1 MLKKFKIPGAMIIVF
16 ICLLIVAGLTW
27 LVPTSVVVENNG
39 TTEVVYNATLD
50 DEGNIIKNSGTNP
63 AGIWDIVM
71 APVKGFVEASNVSC
85 SILVS
90 GAFLGIMNYVGAL
103 DAGIG
108 KLLKRFTGKSLI
120 ALLMLM
126 FGLMGTVYGTW
137 EEIPAYALVIVPLFV
152 TAGYDVMTG
161 LAVLFVGATIGNM
174 ASVVNPYSTGA
185 AVAAIGNDALSLGS
199 GIELRLVL
207 FIVLYIVGT
216 LSVIKYATKVKN
228 DKTKSVL
235 NGLNSIVNLTDDQ
248 AELKELTKKRF
259 WSLVVFIVM
268 VICLVMGYVPWTE
281 IPVGNGITMYEV
293 INYPAVLLS
302 NIPIIGDLLGATHFT
317 PFGDWYFDEFSFL
330 FLFGAIIIAFINR
343 LSTDEFVSEF
353 TKGAIDLLG
362 VVLVLC
368 IAKGISVLMGTSTSG
383 MSVTFVYWI
392 QGMLQGFPAWSF
404 AIACI
409 LAFAGIGL
417 FLQSTSGV
425 SGITMP
431 ILGAVAMGL
440 FAGTEIGETGGQIL
454 LISSFTLGL
463 NFMSGIYP
471 GATTMGTLELV
482 NIPYDRFLKF
492 ILIQLIP
499 LLLIGGV
506 ILSIAPY
513 IGLV

>member
-27 LVPTSVVVENNG
+27 VIPTSVVTENNG
-39 TTEVVYNATLD
+39 VSEVVYNAALD
-50 DEGNIIKNSGTNP
+50 EDGNIVKDSGTNP
-63 AGIWDIVM
+63 AGVWDVM
-71 APVKGFVEASNVSC
+71 VAPIKGFTEASNVSC

-161 LAVLFVGATIGNM
+161 LAVLFVGASIGNM

-199 GIELRLVL
+199 GIELRLVI

-216 LSVIKYATKVKN
+216 LSVIKYASKVKK
-228 DKTKSVL
+228 DKSQSIL
-235 NGLNSIVNLTDDQ
+235 NGLNDVITLTDGTS
-248 AELKELTKKRF
+248 ELTELTKKRF

-268 VICLVMGYVPWTE
+268 VILLVMGYVPWGE
-281 IPVGNGITMYEV
+281 ISIGNNLTMYDV
-293 INYPAVLLS
+293 VNYPAVVLS
-302 NIPIIGDLLGATHFT
+302 SIPIIGDLLGAAHFT
-317 PFGDWYFDEFSFL
+317 PFGEWYFDEFSLL
-330 FLFGAIIIAFINR
+330 FLLGAVIIAFINK
-343 LSTDEFVSEF
+343 LSSDEFVSEF
-353 TKGAIDLLG
+353 SKGAMDLLG
-362 VVLVLC
+362 VVLVLSV
-368 IAKGISVLMGTSTSG
+368 AKGISVLMGTSTYG

-392 QGMLQGFPAWSF
+392 QGLLQGVPAWSF

-409 LAFAGIGL
+409 LAYAGIGL

-482 NIPYDRFLKF
+482 NVPFDRFLKF
-492 ILIQLIP
+492 MLKQLLP
-499 LLLIGGV
+499 LLVLGAI

-513 IGLV
+513 LGLV